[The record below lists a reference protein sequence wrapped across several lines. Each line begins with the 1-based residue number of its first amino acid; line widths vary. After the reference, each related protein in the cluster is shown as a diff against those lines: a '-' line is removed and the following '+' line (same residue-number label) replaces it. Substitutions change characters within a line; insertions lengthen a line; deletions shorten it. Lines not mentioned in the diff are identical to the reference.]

1 MKKVILLLSVV
12 LLSSCSSIRVVDS
25 WKNDE
30 VLSFKPQKI
39 LVLGVTDNLTARK
52 IFESKLAEEFERRN
66 ISASESTE
74 VFDGSFTNS
83 EKTNDE
89 IDRMEGQLKDK
100 GFDAVIISVV
110 KGVDENRNY
119 SNGYYTVNYN
129 WRRFG
134 RYYYRYQNIYYN
146 PGYYNEF
153 KTYHVETSIYNVK
166 EDDKK
171 SLVWVGALDIVDP
184 QNISDTVNEYVA
196 KIVQQLEKEGVITK
210 L

>member
-1 MKKVILLLSVV
+1 MWP
-12 LLSSCSSIRVVDS
+12 IRVVDS

>member
-74 VFDGSFTNS
+74 VFDVSFTNS